1 MAGFPAQQDGVLYL
15 TEGGQETEAM
25 YRHGHDL
32 PEFALFAL
40 LDRPDGLAALRQMYA
55 SYLDTAAATG
65 SVPLIG
71 GLDYRVSPDWVS
83 RLGLSVEDIPA
94 LEERCI
100 DFLREVAEP
109 YRDRVATIL
118 YAGIVGPWGDAY
130 TAASQMTADEAAD
143 YHSPQVSAMA
153 AVGVDLVEAMTFG
166 SVEEAIGVARAAYA
180 VGLPSSVSF
189 TLGSDHRLLGGATL
203 REAIEAVDREAGD
216 ARPDFY
222 GINCSHP
229 LEFEPALEP
238 GDWVERI
245 RILRPN
251 ASSKEKVA
259 LCQIGHLEEGDPP
272 ALGALMGGLARRYP
286 HLDIWGGCC
295 GTWDTHLGLIARAV
309 DQTRAS

>member
-1 MAGFPAQQDGVLYL
+1 
-15 TEGGQETEAM
+15 
-25 YRHGHDL
+25 
-32 PEFALFAL
+32 
-40 LDRPDGLAALRQMYA
+40 
-55 SYLDTAAATG
+55 
-65 SVPLIG
+65 
-71 GLDYRVSPDWVS
+71 
-83 RLGLSVEDIPA
+83 
-94 LEERCI
+94 
-100 DFLREVAEP
+100 
-109 YRDRVATIL
+109 
-118 YAGIVGPWGDAY
+118 
-130 TAASQMTADEAAD
+130 
-143 YHSPQVSAMA
+143 
-153 AVGVDLVEAMTFG
+153 
-166 SVEEAIGVARAAYA
+166 

-295 GTWDTHLGLIARAV
+295 GTWDTHLGIIARAV
-309 DQTRAS
+309 DEARPS

>member
-1 MAGFPAQQDGVLYL
+1 
-15 TEGGQETEAM
+15 M

-83 RLGLSVEDIPA
+83 RLGLSVEEIPA

-130 TAASQMTADEAAD
+130 TAATQMTADEAAD

-166 SVEEAIGVARAAYA
+166 SVEEASVWPARRMRLGCPRRCHSRWAATTA
-180 VGLPSSVSF
+180 CSEAPPFARRSRRS
-189 TLGSDHRLLGGATL
+189 TARPATP
-203 REAIEAVDREAGD
+203 
-216 ARPDFY
+216 RPDFY

-229 LEFEPALEP
+229 LEFQPALEP

-259 LCQIGHLEEGDPP
+259 LCSDRPPRGRRPARARRPDGRARP
-272 ALGALMGGLARRYP
+272 ALPAPR
-286 HLDIWGGCC
+286 
-295 GTWDTHLGLIARAV
+295 HLGRLLRHLGHPPRTHRPRRRPGARVVAAP
-309 DQTRAS
+309 TRALSPATHAASPSPHRPG